1 MKNQKSNKDEYKSV
15 KQYTLNEFS
24 ENKIEKLIISEKQQ
38 KDEIEKLKIGLRHE
52 QFFFIVNVENFSIV
66 TAHGMEEIGFH
77 SDTFNMV
84 QYAQLLPSHG
94 ILQMLTLYW
103 KKIFEFN
110 IQEKSLLSFLKPKY
124 IVQIPFKNAK
134 GEIMLVKR
142 TISPFQFTESRRLTQ
157 YLSEFTIIK
166 KSFDSEGP
174 EPRFADIPIEFNGNF
189 NLIMNQSFEWETSPF
204 SPKEMT
210 ILTVYAHD
218 EGKSSLKDLA
228 DKCDLK
234 PSTLQ
239 FYNKEILMHTKE
251 FLGEIYKFQTAKE
264 VAIFFKKC
272 GVLK

>member
-1 MKNQKSNKDEYKSV
+1 MKNQKSNKEEYKSV
-15 KQYTLNEFS
+15 KEYTKNEFS
-24 ENKIEKLIISEKQQ
+24 EIKLEKLIVSEKQQ
-38 KDEIEKLKIGLRHE
+38 LDEIEKLKIGLRHE
-52 QFFFIVNVENFSIV
+52 QFFFIVNVENFSII
-66 TAHGMEEIGFH
+66 TANGLEEIGFH
-77 SDTFNMV
+77 SETFDMM

-166 KSFDSEGP
+166 KSFDSEAP
-174 EPRFADIPIEFNGNF
+174 EPRFTDIPTEFDGSF
-189 NLIMNQSFEWETSPF
+189 NAIMKESFEWDSSPF
-204 SPKEMT
+204 SPKEMV
-210 ILTVYAHD
+210 ILKVYADD
-218 EGKSSLKDLA
+218 EGKSSLKELA
-228 DKCDLK
+228 DKCELK

-239 FYNKEILMHTKE
+239 FYNKEILMHTKD
-251 FLGEIYKFQTAKE
+251 FLGDIYKFQTAKE
-264 VAIFFKKC
+264 VANFFKKC